1 LREKIHNLIT
11 EKEEIEEKK
20 EIISNDKLNL
30 LQTIQDMQS
39 KSTNQDNFIKTKEL
53 EILQLTNQLNNLEH
67 SLTEQKEK
75 NDLLY
80 NEKENLFLN
89 NKELND
95 KITMIS
101 SELVQEKKLKTQ
113 LSIQLQRAQAVTSQS
128 EPLVL
133 NSPSNPV
140 NTLNQMESTQTTAIP
155 TSTNVNNSST
165 TLESVTATE
174 PLQLPNE

>member
-39 KSTNQDNFIKTKEL
+39 KFNNQDNFIKTKEL
-53 EILQLTNQLNNLEH
+53 EILQLTNQLNNLEN

-75 NDLLY
+75 TDLLY

-113 LSIQLQRAQAVTSQS
+113 LSIQLQRAQAATSQN
-128 EPLVL
+128 EPVVL
-133 NSPSNPV
+133 NSPSNPS
-140 NTLNQMESTQTTAIP
+140 NAINQIESTALP
-155 TSTNVNNSST
+155 TSTNVNDINSSNG
-165 TLESVTATE
+165 LESVTVTE
-174 PLQLPNE
+174 PVQLPNE

>member
-39 KSTNQDNFIKTKEL
+39 KSNNQDNFIKTKEL
-53 EILQLTNQLNNLEH
+53 EILQLTNQLNNLEN

-75 NDLLY
+75 TDLLY

-113 LSIQLQRAQAVTSQS
+113 LSIQLQRAQAATSQN
-128 EPLVL
+128 EPVVL
-133 NSPSNPV
+133 NSPSNPS
-140 NTLNQMESTQTTAIP
+140 NAINQIESTALP
-155 TSTNVNNSST
+155 TSTNVNDINSSNA
-165 TLESVTATE
+165 LESVTATE
-174 PLQLPNE
+174 PMQLPNE